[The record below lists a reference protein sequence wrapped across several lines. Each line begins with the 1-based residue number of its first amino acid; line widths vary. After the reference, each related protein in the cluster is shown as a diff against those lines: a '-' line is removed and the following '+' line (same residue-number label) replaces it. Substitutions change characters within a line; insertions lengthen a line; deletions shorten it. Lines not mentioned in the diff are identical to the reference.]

1 MTTASPSPE
10 STGGLPAVELPDG
23 RAQPVLPTGG
33 TPSLDLPGGDQE
45 HLRLPDADLTLPPGT
60 ATEVATDDGATLSI
74 TVHGDGSSTM
84 PPVVL
89 PHCWT
94 GSRIIGVPVA
104 RRLLAAGHRV
114 VLYDQRGH
122 GSSTLGRDTVTVD
135 RLGADLAAVVRHL
148 DLCDLVLAGHSMG
161 GMTVMAFACQHPELV
176 RERVR
181 GLALIATAGHG
192 LAERWRSR
200 LLRRAI
206 LGGLADRTMRHPRAG
221 YAAVRSTFGA
231 DPDRAHVEATRELFM
246 ATPAPVVRDCID
258 AMGAMD
264 LRQVL
269 RTVDVPTTVLLGRR
283 DQLVVNALTRAI
295 VDHIA
300 GAELIELPGA
310 GHMLPLERPDEVAA
324 AIRALAA

>member
-23 RAQPVLPTGG
+23 RAQPVLPTGS

-176 RERVR
+176 RQRVR
-181 GLALIATAGHG
+181 GLT
-192 LAERWRSR
+192 RP
-200 LLRRAI
+200 RR
-206 LGGLADRTMRHPRAG
+206 P
-221 YAAVRSTFGA
+221 
-231 DPDRAHVEATRELFM
+231 P
-246 ATPAPVVRDCID
+246 
-258 AMGAMD
+258 
-264 LRQVL
+264 
-269 RTVDVPTTVLLGRR
+269 
-283 DQLVVNALTRAI
+283 
-295 VDHIA
+295 
-300 GAELIELPGA
+300 
-310 GHMLPLERPDEVAA
+310 
-324 AIRALAA
+324 

>member
-1 MTTASPSPE
+1 MTAAPSPDRAD
-10 STGGLPAVELPDG
+10 GLPGD
-23 RAQPVLPTGG
+23 
-33 TPSLDLPGGDQE
+33 DQE

-60 ATEVATDDGATLSI
+60 ATEVGTDDGATLSI
-74 TVHGDGSSTM
+74 TVHGASSSTM

-94 GSRIIGVPVA
+94 GSRIVGVPVA

-135 RLGADLAAVVRHL
+135 RLGADLVAVVRHL
-148 DLCDLVLAGHSMG
+148 DLGDLVLAGHSMG
-161 GMTVMAFACQHPELV
+161 GMTVMAFACQHLELV

-206 LGGLADRTMRHPRAG
+206 LGGLADLTMRHPRAG

-231 DPDRAHVEATRELFM
+231 DPERAHVEATRALFM

-269 RTVDVPTTVLLGRR
+269 RAVDVPTTVLLGRR
-283 DQLVVNALTRAI
+283 DQLVANALTRAI